1 VFPVHS
7 SSIHALVAALSL
19 SLSASAFLAEC
30 RRAKAPAD
38 VCKALTHSVP
48 HVCKALTHS
57 VPHVCKSFVFSRAQV
72 DTHATT
78 TLCRIVCI
86 CRHLLMTKLQKKP
99 DVLGTRFPRHA
110 DGPHSTT
117 SRRATNR
124 FVFFLP
130 LPCASSFFLRW
141 GQDSGTCQTLIDV
154 AS

>member
-7 SSIHALVAALSL
+7 SSIHALVGALSL
-19 SLSASAFLAEC
+19 SLCASAFLAEC

-38 VCKALTHSVP
+38 
-48 HVCKALTHS
+48 VCKALTHS

-86 CRHLLMTKLQKKP
+86 CRHLLMSTAAKKP

-117 SRRATNR
+117 SRSATNR